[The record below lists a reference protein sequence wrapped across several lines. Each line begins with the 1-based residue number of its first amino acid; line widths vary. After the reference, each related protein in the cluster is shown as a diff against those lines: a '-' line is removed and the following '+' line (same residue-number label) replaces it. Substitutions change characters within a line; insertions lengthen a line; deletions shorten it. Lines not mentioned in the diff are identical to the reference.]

1 MAYTG
6 KPNSPIGTPRLRD
19 PALYRAR
26 AMEILKMRILGQTN
40 ATIGKHFGIG
50 TVTVDKSLAYAVREG
65 LTKKYEE
72 SILEEL
78 VPMAI
83 KVYKKKLEADNDY
96 AAKDV
101 LDKLF
106 QLGDRFDKR
115 AAKVEEIS
123 LEAELKNRREKGIGG
138 RKVAERSLDADY
150 TITDVPA
157 VPESGTD
164 RADGKG
170 DEPAPTASTVAAA
183 AEDRSCQAG
192 LLSAPEPETDPT
204 AGE

>member
-1 MAYTG
+1 
-6 KPNSPIGTPRLRD
+6 
-19 PALYRAR
+19 
-26 AMEILKMRILGQTN
+26 MRILGQTN
-40 ATIGKHFGIG
+40 KTIGKHFGIG
-50 TVTVDKSLAYAVREG
+50 PNTVDKALAYAVREG

-123 LEAELKNRREKGIGG
+123 LESELRNRREKSLGG
-138 RKVAERSLDADY
+138 RKVVERALDADY
-150 TITDVPA
+150 TVTDVPA

-164 RADGKG
+164 RADRQS
-170 DEPAPTASTVAAA
+170 DEPVAASPATPA
-183 AEDRSCQAG
+183 AVEDRPSETR
-192 LLSAPEPETDPT
+192 LLSTSEPDPDPT